1 MGWLRP
7 AQKRGENEKNI
18 NISSLGIRNNYWDY
32 DWHACSTQEQII
44 TQRAVALDL
53 IK

>member
-1 MGWLRP
+1 M
-7 AQKRGENEKNI
+7 KRI
-18 NISSLGIRNNYWDY
+18 LILAVLASVIIIGITIGT
-32 DWHACSTQEQII
+32 HAVSTQEQII